1 MNWTYRLT
9 VEQEALAAR
18 IGYERQLP
26 YLGKPE
32 RNRNYSEG
40 DIWEIWQHAI
50 AAGAEIAAA
59 EMLGV
64 RNFVPHVNVFKSRQD
79 IPGYEVRYA
88 FSSQRG
94 QSLRYSAK
102 VDNKEEIYI
111 LLGGGPEQRTR
122 RTAEDNYEGPAYYAL
137 GWLYGY
143 ECEQPQ
149 YLYQGH
155 SYYVPWRDLNPM
167 ESLPR
172 VP

>member
-1 MNWTYRLT
+1 MQWTYRLT
-9 VEQEALAAR
+9 VEQEAIAAR
-18 IGYERQLP
+18 VGFERQLP
-26 YLGKPE
+26 YLAKPE

-40 DIWEIWQHAI
+40 DIWEIWQHAV
-50 AAGAEIAAA
+50 AAGSEIAAA
-59 EMLGV
+59 HMLGLSDY
-64 RNFVPHVNVFKSRQD
+64 VPHVNTYKSRQD

-94 QSLRYSAK
+94 HSLRYSSK
-102 VDNKEEIYI
+102 VDIKEEIYI
-111 LLGGGPEQRTR
+111 LLTGGPEARTR
-122 RTAEDNYEGPAYYAL
+122 RTAEDNWQGPAYTAV

-155 SYYVPWRDLNPM
+155 SYYVPWRELNPM